1 MCKTRS
7 KIGPGTPY
15 REDAPEALRTSLE
28 KLDFELSG
36 AGGVK
41 AQRAETL
48 EVILSHARREDA
60 LTLWHLLTRTSGEE
74 CGRVYDRLAT
84 LVPPPTGVT
93 REGVLA
99 GNRQMLDLWWEALG
113 LRSASW
119 WRMWKQP
126 PPKIR

>member
-1 MCKTRS
+1 MLFRS
-7 KIGPGTPY
+7 
-15 REDAPEALRTSLE
+15 
-28 KLDFELSG
+28 
-36 AGGVK
+36 
-41 AQRAETL
+41 
-48 EVILSHARREDA
+48 SHARREDA

-74 CGRVYDRLAT
+74 RGRVYDRLAT

-93 REGVLA
+93 REGILA